1 MPSKE
6 ELLSSISH
14 DMRLTRD
21 FFKRI
26 YGYEIS
32 WPGFAEQAISALEAA
47 GCSHARKYYAEWVN
61 GYETKCNAE
70 LKEVAHWHRLQCE
83 KEWEKRLRGG

>member
-1 MPSKE
+1 MAGKE
-6 ELLSSISH
+6 ELLSNINP
-14 DMRLTRD
+14 DMKLTKD

-32 WPGFAEQAISALEAA
+32 FPGFAEQAIIALEAA
-47 GCSHARKYYAEWVN
+47 GCSHAREYYISWVSE
-61 GYETKCNAE
+61 YETKRNAE
-70 LKEVAHWHRLQCE
+70 LREVAHWYRLQCE